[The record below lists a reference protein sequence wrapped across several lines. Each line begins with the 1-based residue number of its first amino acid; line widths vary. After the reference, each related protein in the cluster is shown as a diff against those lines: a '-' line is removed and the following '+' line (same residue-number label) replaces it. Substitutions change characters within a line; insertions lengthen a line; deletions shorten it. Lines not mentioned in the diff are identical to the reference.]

1 MTGSACFW
9 DRAARG
15 YAARPVGDPD
25 AYRATLE
32 RAKAHLQAEDK
43 VLEVGCG
50 TGTTA
55 LILAPFAAHL
65 TATDISAEMIAIA
78 REKLVGEDP
87 GNVTFR
93 QAELTQADLPAGP
106 FEAVLAF
113 NLLHLVED
121 LPAALQVLRGRLA
134 PGGLLISKTVCLGGW
149 RALLLWPVIAA
160 MRLFGK
166 APHVTFLKPA
176 VLDGMIRE
184 AGFEIIETGFYP
196 KRSASRFIVARK
208 A

>member
-1 MTGSACFW
+1 MTGSARFW
-9 DRAARG
+9 DRVARK
-15 YAARPVGDPD
+15 YAARPVGDPE
-25 AYRATLE
+25 AYHATLE
-32 RAKAHLQAEDK
+32 RTKAHLKADQR

-55 LILAPFAAHL
+55 LILAPATGHL
-65 TATDISAEMIAIA
+65 TATDVSGEMIAIA
-78 REKLVGEDP
+78 REKLSAGDP
-87 GNVTFR
+87 GNVAFE
-93 QAELTQADLPAGP
+93 QAELTPSGLPAGP
-106 FEAVLAF
+106 FDAVLAF

-121 LPAALQVLRGRLA
+121 LPAALQALRGRLV

-149 RALLLWPVIAA
+149 RALLLWPLIAA

-166 APHVTFLKPA
+166 APHVAFLKPA
-176 VLDGMIRE
+176 EMDRMVAE

-196 KRSASRFIVARK
+196 VRSASRFIVARK

>member
-1 MTGSACFW
+1 MTGSARFW
-9 DRAARG
+9 DRVARK
-15 YAARPVGDPD
+15 YAARPVGDPE
-25 AYRATLE
+25 AYHATLE
-32 RAKAHLQAEDK
+32 RTKAHLKADQR

-55 LILAPFAAHL
+55 LILAPATGHL
-65 TATDISAEMIAIA
+65 TATDVSGEMIAIA
-78 REKLVGEDP
+78 REKLSAGDP
-87 GNVTFR
+87 GNVAFE
-93 QAELTQADLPAGP
+93 QAELTPSGLPAGP
-106 FEAVLAF
+106 FDAVLAF

-121 LPAALQVLRGRLA
+121 LPAALLALRGRLV

-149 RALLLWPVIAA
+149 RALLLWPLIAA

-166 APHVTFLKPA
+166 APHVAFLKPA
-176 VLDGMIRE
+176 EMDRMVAG

-196 KRSASRFIVARK
+196 VRSASRFIVARK

>member
-1 MTGSACFW
+1 MKSSARFW
-9 DRAARG
+9 DKAARR
-15 YAARPVGDPD
+15 YAAKPVGDPD
-25 AYRATLE
+25 AYHATLD
-32 RAKAHLQAEDK
+32 RVKAHLQAGQS

-55 LILAPFAAHL
+55 LILAPATGQL
-65 TATDISAEMIAIA
+65 TATDVSGEMIAIA
-78 REKLVGEDP
+78 REKLIDEDP
-87 GNVTFR
+87 GNVAFE
-93 QAELTQADLPAGP
+93 QAELTQTDLPAGP
-106 FEAVLAF
+106 FDAVLAF

-134 PGGLLISKTVCLGGW
+134 TGGLLITKTVCLGGW
-149 RALLLWPVIAA
+149 RALLLRPLITA

-176 VLDGMIRE
+176 EMDRMVSA

-196 KRSASRFIVARK
+196 VRSASRFIVARK
-208 A
+208 L